1 MAPGIHLGRV
11 GMGGIGI
18 VNNPRSRRNRR
29 DPRLGERLRARL
41 GDAGEVID
49 AATPDELDR
58 AVERFRARGVDVLGI
73 GGGDGTAHV
82 VLSAFADAYGDAP
95 LPQIL
100 LLRAGAMNTVAHG
113 NAIRGSPEA
122 ILRAV
127 LARRQQGIPLAT
139 VERDLL
145 RVEADGIAT
154 RHGFI
159 FGTGAVVAFL
169 EAYYATGRPS
179 PLTAGLLLAR
189 SVGSALVRGP
199 FAASLTRR
207 DPLRVW
213 SDGEEWSDARYL
225 ALVAGST
232 PDIGFGFRAFH
243 RCSEQPGSF
252 HAVGVTASPLQIALA
267 LPRIRAGRPWKRRHA
282 QDEVARELRV
292 EGDGLRFTVDGDLY
306 GPARAVRIS
315 TGPGVELVVP

>member
-1 MAPGIHLGRV
+1 
-11 GMGGIGI
+11 MGGIGI

-41 GDAGEVID
+41 GDDGEVVD
-49 AATPDELDR
+49 ASTPEELAR
-58 AVERFRARGVDVLGI
+58 AVERFRAQGIDVLGV

-82 VLSAFADAYGDAP
+82 VISAFADAYGGAP
-95 LPQIL
+95 LPRVL

-113 NAIRGSPEA
+113 NGIRGGPEA
-122 ILRAV
+122 ILREV
-127 LARRQQGIPLAT
+127 LARRRQGAPLTT

-145 RVEADGIAT
+145 RVEAGGLPP

-179 PLTAGLLLAR
+179 PLTAALLLAR
-189 SVGSALVRGP
+189 AVGSALVRGP
-199 FAASLTRR
+199 FAASLVRR

-213 SDGEEWSDARYL
+213 SDGEEWPDARYL

-232 PDIGFGFRAFH
+232 PDIGFGFQAFH
-243 RCSEQPGSF
+243 RCAEQPGSF
-252 HAVGVTASPLQIALA
+252 HAVGITASPLQLALA
-267 LPRIRAGRPWKRRHA
+267 LPRIRAGRPWRRRQA

-292 EGDGLRFTVDGDLY
+292 EGERLRFTVDGDLY
-306 GPARAVRIS
+306 GPVRTLRIS